1 MKLEPHRVGG
11 ERSARQSRPLDR
23 TLAFLDPLLASA
35 ALVVEGDD
43 PLRRSCHVG
52 DDEADTR
59 IKLSGMPFDLRNHPA
74 RLGPA
79 SGLIAEVRMK
89 PAHLVWRSPNRTLE
103 QITDPV
109 LEDLVGRQPDRPARS
124 LIESYSVSAR
134 VTNRAA
140 PPLRQRETT
149 SCARARTD

>member
-59 IKLSGMPFDLRNHPA
+59 IKLSGMPFDLRNHRA
-74 RLGPA
+74 RLGRQFEAVLDNGQAMERVWAQRA
-79 SGLIAEVRMK
+79 SPQSYAHVVAAFRHGLKEAGYVEGQNIAIEYRWGRSFCDDVSYGG
-89 PAHLVWRSPNRTLE
+89 AGHLHL
-103 QITDPV
+103 Q
-109 LEDLVGRQPDRPARS
+109 GARK
-124 LIESYSVSAR
+124 R
-134 VTNRAA
+134 
-140 PPLRQRETT
+140 
-149 SCARARTD
+149 